1 VTAAGEGW
9 GPLSRREREVAV
21 LVARGLTN
29 RQIADQLVIAERT
42 VEGHLERIRGKLGL
56 RSRTQIAVWVVGRH

>member
-1 VTAAGEGW
+1 VAA
-9 GPLSRREREVAV
+9 

-29 RQIADQLVIAERT
+29 KQIADQLVIAERT

-56 RSRTQIAVWVVGRH
+56 RSRTQIAVWVVGRR

>member
-1 VTAAGEGW
+1 
-9 GPLSRREREVAV
+9 VAV

-29 RQIADQLVIAERT
+29 KQIADQLVIAERT

-56 RSRTQIAVWVVGRH
+56 RSRTQIAVWVVGRR